1 MYILELEI
9 IQYTLNKWVDNPGK
23 ATFKPVLNVVIV
35 LNFLK
40 LKLKLDK
47 KKKTQKDTLFHR
59 GLR

>member
-9 IQYTLNKWVDNPGK
+9 IQYTLNKWLDNPGK

-47 KKKTQKDTLFHR
+47 KKPKRYPFS
-59 GLR
+59 

>member
-9 IQYTLNKWVDNPGK
+9 IQYTLNKWVDNPSK

-47 KKKTQKDTLFHR
+47 KKNQKDTLFHR